1 VKRALLA
8 IAALLVLMRLPHGTL
23 SAQDAPRP
31 VVEVVA
37 SGEPGLLAA
46 MAERIGSLQARFSIA
61 LRWSVVPAIDIRE
74 VVAPRA
80 AGEAVLTRV
89 WLDLSDSQRAML
101 FIANAGHDRFLV
113 RVVPVG
119 DGYGE
124 LTRESLATVV
134 ESAVDALLAGGQI
147 GVDRS
152 AALRELAAQ
161 TGSGPAAEAMEPEP
175 DPATPQPGRAS
186 AASSTS
192 ASAASASRGPWLLAT
207 HYRADA
213 IADGPS
219 LRHGAQLALSYAA
232 DVGAPVDLLWM
243 VSAQLAPSFAL
254 GDGGQRVREQGGG
267 ARLAVGAASRAAGLF
282 GWQAALGAG
291 VDLFRVEPAIADE
304 LGLDGAAPFVA
315 TIPVATLFASA
326 SLRPAAWL
334 DIGLG
339 IGVDADL
346 AGHHFDLAS
355 GSARTP
361 LITPWRCHPYALLG
375 VGMPLGGSAQP

>member
-1 VKRALLA
+1 LALFGALA
-8 IAALLVLMRLPHGTL
+8 VNPSAL

-31 VVEVVA
+31 VPVPVVEVVA
-37 SGEPGLLAA
+37 SGGPALLAA
-46 MAERIGSLQARFSIA
+46 MAHRIRSLEARFSITV
-61 LRWSVVPAIDIRE
+61 RWSSTPAIDIRE
-74 VVAPRA
+74 VVAPRPA
-80 AGEAVLTRV
+80 ADAVLTRV
-89 WLDLSDSQRAML
+89 WLDMSDPQRAML

-161 TGSGPAAEAMEPEP
+161 TGTVPAAEAAEPAA
-175 DPATPQPGRAS
+175 PAAAAPQPVRAPARSSSESS
-186 AASSTS
+186 AI
-192 ASAASASRGPWLLAT
+192 RGPWLLAT

-213 IADGPS
+213 IAGGPS

-232 DVGAPVDLLWM
+232 DVDYPVDLLLM
-243 VSAQLAPSFAL
+243 VTTQLAPSFAL
-254 GDGGQRVREQGGG
+254 GDGGRRVHEQGGG
-267 ARLAVGAASRAAGLF
+267 ARAAVGATSRGTGVL

-291 VDLFRVEPAIADE
+291 VDLFRVEPAIAAE
-304 LGLDGAAPFVA
+304 SGLAGAAPFLA
-315 TIPVATLFASA
+315 TIPVATLFVSG
-326 SLRPAAWL
+326 SVRPAAWL
-334 DIGLG
+334 DVALGVGL
-339 IGVDADL
+339 DADL

-355 GSARTP
+355 AGERTP
-361 LITPWRCHPYALLG
+361 LITPWRIHPYALLG
-375 VGMPLGGSAQP
+375 VGMPFGGRAQR